1 MNANLAVSLEVTTM
15 ADLIEAISR
24 DDALSP
30 TRRRNLT
37 SSIRVMARALG
48 MTPEMLPAS
57 FEALRERLS
66 RFHPLSAGIR
76 DKRWQNIRAD
86 VSFALKRFSTDPVV
100 CHARA
105 ALTADW
111 KHVREVLR
119 SSGSSGWKL
128 SRLAGF
134 CSGRGVPPG
143 AVNDAIMSEY
153 GEMVRK
159 STLKTKP
166 ERHLREVCLHW
177 NRAAES
183 RPQLGLHVVAMPS
196 ARKRLTP
203 DWADLHPKLRDE
215 AEAWLLHLS
224 TEGDI
229 LDETAP
235 SRPLRPASVR
245 SYRYSLRQAVAGHV
259 ASGCPLSE
267 IRSLSQLVEGD
278 TPRHILRQ
286 HLDRMNGET
295 SSMIAGISNV
305 LVRIAETRADLG
317 EDAIQRLRNL
327 RSRVTPWRRGMSQRP
342 KEALRPFANRDNIEK
357 LLILP
362 VRIFKRFRSL
372 KDPSP
377 RDLLDMQAAVALE
390 LLLMRPIRRNN
401 LVQLKLGTNLHF
413 NGPALCITVPGD
425 EVKNGDDLDY
435 PVPAETARLIR
446 FYIDRILPLLGSNPD
461 GWLFPG
467 QGRIGHKA
475 PETLARNFK
484 DTIRRWTG
492 LDIYPHLM
500 RHFGASLHLEH
511 HPGAFETVRRV
522 LGHRSLD
529 TTVRSYAQMQDSVA
543 VRQFD
548 QLVLNIRRR
557 ITEGSKND

>member
-1 MNANLAVSLEVTTM
+1 MNANPSIIHELTTM
-15 ADLIEAISR
+15 ADLMDTISA
-24 DDALSP
+24 DKALAP
-30 TRRRNLT
+30 TRRRNLR
-37 SSIRVMARALG
+37 SSIRVMARTLG
-48 MTPEMLPAS
+48 VTPEMLPAS
-57 FEALRERLS
+57 FEELRNPLS
-66 RFHPLSAGIR
+66 RFHPLSAGIKQ
-76 DKRWQNIRAD
+76 KRWQNIRAD
-86 VSFALKRFSTDPVV
+86 VSFALKRFSPDPVV
-100 CHARA
+100 GRARA

-111 KHVREVLR
+111 KQVREVLR
-119 SSGSSGWKL
+119 SSGASGWKL

-134 CSGRGVPPG
+134 CSSRSVPPG

-159 STLKTKP
+159 ATFKTKP

-177 NRAAES
+177 NRAAKAH
-183 RPQLGLHVVAMPS
+183 PQLGLNAVAMPS

-203 DWADLHPKLRDE
+203 DWADLHPKFRAE
-215 AEAWLLHLS
+215 AEKWLLHLS

-245 SYRYSLRQAVAGHV
+245 SYRYSLRQAVAGLV
-259 ASGCPLSE
+259 ETGCPLGE
-267 IRSLSQLVEGD
+267 IQSLSRLVHGD
-278 TPRHILRQ
+278 APIRILRH

-295 SSMIAGISNV
+295 GSMIAGIANV
-305 LVRIAETRADLG
+305 LVRIAETHADLC
-317 EDAIQRLRNL
+317 EDAVERLRNL
-327 RSRVTPWRRGMSQRP
+327 RSRVTPRRRGMSQRP
-342 KEALRPFANRDNIEK
+342 KEALRPFSNRDNIEK

-362 VRIFKRFRSL
+362 VRVFKRFRSL
-372 KDPSP
+372 KDPT
-377 RDLLDMQAAVALE
+377 RGDLLDMQSAVALE

-401 LVQLKLGTNLHF
+401 LVQLKFGTNLHF
-413 NGPALCITVPGD
+413 NGPTLCITVPGD

-435 PVPAETARLIR
+435 PVPPETAKLIR
-446 FYIDRILPLLGSNPD
+446 FYVDRVLPLLGANPD

-467 QGRIGHKA
+467 QGRLGHKA

-484 DTIRRWTG
+484 GTIRRWTG

-522 LGHRSLD
+522 LGHRSLE
-529 TTVRSYAQMQDSVA
+529 TTVRSYAQIQDNVA

-548 QLVLNIRRR
+548 QLVLGIRRR
-557 ITEGSKND
+557 IAEGTNHD